1 MEEIR
6 RKGWEW
12 GDVLRFRVGG
22 GDQEGVKI
30 GGGVCCVTG
39 WVEEIKSRG
48 LGLGGGFRKRK

>member
-1 MEEIR
+1 M
-6 RKGWEW
+6 
-12 GDVLRFRVGG
+12 LRFRVGG